1 MDAPGERCPNWPYL
15 GADDLAPLLSFGS
28 RAFAQ
33 RFPLNA
39 NWHPGDFVWELHA
52 RRDRPQPIQMWGS
65 AAHVTAVAWFVGPA
79 QLLFEVVPDSEHL
92 VSEIVAYA
100 EAAAR
105 EQGELSI
112 RAFERD
118 VRRVTALERL
128 GYRSAAP
135 EGVWFRMDLSAP
147 LPPLD
152 PPEGF
157 SIRDSVGIDPAR
169 RAAAHRDAWDD
180 LARIGLPDAHSAFTT
195 EAYLSLRAAPTY
207 DPTLDILVQAPDGA
221 LVANCICWEDAHSG
235 IGVFEPV
242 GTHAAFRGRGLARLA
257 ILEGCRRLRARGHG
271 WARVGTAHFNAPAI
285 SAYRSCGFE
294 QYDRTSWWVK
304 ALHKAEEQAPVADIA
319 NLSAIYERLI
329 KD

>member
-1 MDAPGERCPNWPYL
+1 MGAPERSYPNRPYL

-39 NWHPGDFVWELHA
+39 NWHPGDLVWELHS
-52 RRDRPQPIQMWGS
+52 RCDSPQPIQMWGS
-65 AAHVTAVAWFVGPA
+65 TEDLTAVAWFIGPA
-79 QLLFEVVPDSEHL
+79 QLLFEVLPDCENL
-92 VSEIVAYA
+92 IPAIVAHA
-100 EAAAR
+100 ENVAHDQA
-105 EQGELSI
+105 ELSI

-118 VRRVTALERL
+118 VRRITVLQRL
-128 GYRSAAP
+128 GYRRAAP
-135 EGVWFRMDLSAP
+135 EGVWFRRDLAGP
-147 LPPLD
+147 LPSFA

-157 SIRDSVGIDPAR
+157 SIRDSVGIDAAR
-169 RAAAHRDAWDD
+169 RARAHRDAWDD
-180 LARIGLPDAHSAFTT
+180 LSRIGLPDARSAFTT
-195 EAYLSLRAAPTY
+195 EAYVSLRAAPVY
-207 DPTLDILVQAPDGA
+207 DINLDILVQAPDGA

-257 ILEGCRRLRARGHG
+257 ILEGCRRLRARGHA

-304 ALHKAEEQAPVADIA
+304 DLA
-319 NLSAIYERLI
+319 
-329 KD
+329 